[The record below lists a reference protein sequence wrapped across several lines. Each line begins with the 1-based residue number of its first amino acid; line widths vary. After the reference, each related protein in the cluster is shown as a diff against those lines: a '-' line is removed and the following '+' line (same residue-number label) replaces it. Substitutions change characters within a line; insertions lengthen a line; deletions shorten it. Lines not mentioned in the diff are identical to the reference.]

1 VETPILVPSP
11 GMEPHLGHFRTAL
24 RDKDGR
30 DLPAYLITS
39 PEYAMKRLLAAGH
52 SRVFEIT
59 RCFRNDEPWDGS
71 HNPEFTMIEWYRTGV
86 DYRTIM
92 RDTEEMVSEV
102 AIRTVGRADLA
113 YRGKPIDLTPPWPR
127 LSVAEAFDRHAG
139 IDLLSGIDDPEAFAA
154 AARTEGIEVG
164 PDDGFDDVFFKVFLH
179 DIEPHLGQGRP
190 AILHDYPRS
199 MAALARLKPGEP
211 RLAERFEV
219 YCAGLELANA
229 FSELNDP
236 EEQERRLVQ
245 EREER
250 RRAGKDTPPL
260 DRAFLEAVG
269 SMPDAAGIALGVDRL
284 VMLLTDAP
292 SIRDVLFFPAGEL
305 FGATSGEGAT
315 N

>member
-1 VETPILVPSP
+1 MGDGNEYRSDKGRRSKLERRARIIGAIRDFFRRREFLEVETPILVPSP

-113 YRGKPIDLTPPWPR
+113 YRGKPIDLTPP
-127 LSVAEAFDRHAG
+127 
-139 IDLLSGIDDPEAFAA
+139 
-154 AARTEGIEVG
+154 
-164 PDDGFDDVFFKVFLH
+164 
-179 DIEPHLGQGRP
+179 
-190 AILHDYPRS
+190 
-199 MAALARLKPGEP
+199 
-211 RLAERFEV
+211 
-219 YCAGLELANA
+219 
-229 FSELNDP
+229 
-236 EEQERRLVQ
+236 
-245 EREER
+245 
-250 RRAGKDTPPL
+250 
-260 DRAFLEAVG
+260 
-269 SMPDAAGIALGVDRL
+269 
-284 VMLLTDAP
+284 
-292 SIRDVLFFPAGEL
+292 
-305 FGATSGEGAT
+305 
-315 N
+315 